1 MEHVEAY
8 AWIPAAI
15 AAAAGIVS
23 QIKASRDRRR
33 EYREMQEYNAPKS
46 QMARFQEAGLSPY
59 LIYGQGSSGNVS
71 EPQPV
76 QEYGIDEGI
85 GEYTGMVNS
94 QNVQQE
100 MKFRKKAF
108 PWDLSMKRNEALA
121 TQYSSDITAEKAQ
134 QERYKSLRMGLD
146 LAADYGDDT
155 LTGQFHPGV
164 VSGGFRTKMNE
175 LRRSLAEAQ
184 VEQLRLTAQ
193 GLRSKNVVDAV
204 KAKYADEYGMVG
216 GDWTQGLGLLKSLGS
231 NFARGF
237 KGTARRKSTQE
248 AEEIMRSGRRVIRR
262 RIFEY

>member
-15 AAAAGIVS
+15 AATAGMVS

-33 EYREMQEYNAPKS
+33 EYREMQQYNAPKA

-76 QEYGIDEGI
+76 QEYGIEEGI
-85 GEYTGMVNS
+85 GNFAGMINS
-94 QNVQQE
+94 QNIQQE

-146 LAADYGDDT
+146 LAADYGDAAAS
-155 LTGQFHPGV
+155 GEFHPGV
-164 VSGGFRTKMNE
+164 VAGGFRTKMNE
-175 LRRSLAEAQ
+175 LKRSLTEAQ
-184 VEQLRLTAQ
+184 VEQLRTAVQ
-193 GLRSKNVVDAV
+193 GLKLKNIVDAV
-204 KAKYADEYGMVG
+204 KARYADEWGMVG
-216 GDWTQGLGLLKSLGS
+216 GDWTQGLGLLKSMTT
-231 NFARGF
+231 GF
-237 KGTARRKSTQE
+237 LRSRKSRGKVTHE
-248 AEEIMRSGRRVIRR
+248 LENVMKTGRRTIRR
-262 RIFEY
+262 RTYER